1 MEYTTVGLPKPFAER
16 FHDIMSFFGYASSYE
31 KASIGKCILMFDY
44 LMAYRTFS
52 EFVVETVRQRLQEM
66 ETKYELHQFEKERK
80 DKLE

>member
-1 MEYTTVGLPKPFAER
+1 
-16 FHDIMSFFGYASSYE
+16 
-31 KASIGKCILMFDY
+31 MFDY

-80 DKLE
+80 KNEM